1 MSESVIAGSG
11 SGIYYYADT
20 GIPGLD
26 IYNGSLW
33 YFHIGAVFNPKTCM
47 LSGVIMNVL
56 KQPVFADGI
65 EYFYDG
71 VGLSGHLVS
80 SAAIPGSPDR
90 AVDPYYSDHNATYI
104 VGPVSLPL
112 LPPPPR

>member
-1 MSESVIAGSG
+1 MSDVNPAGDG
-11 SGIYYYADT
+11 SGIYYYADS
-20 GIPGLD
+20 ID
-26 IYNGSLW
+26 ICGCTLW

-56 KQPVFADGI
+56 KGPIFAEAI

-80 SAAIPGSPDR
+80 SAAIPGSPYR
-90 AVDPYYSDHNATYI
+90 KVDPYYSDHNATYI
-104 VGPVSLPL
+104 EGPVSLP
-112 LPPPPR
+112 PIP